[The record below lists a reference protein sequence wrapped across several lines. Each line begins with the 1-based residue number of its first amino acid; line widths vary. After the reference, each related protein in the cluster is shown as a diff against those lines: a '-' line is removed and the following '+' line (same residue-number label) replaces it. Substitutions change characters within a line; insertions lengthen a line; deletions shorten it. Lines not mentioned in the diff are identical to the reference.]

1 MTSIAKQMLFCA
13 LAVLA
18 GLGTAPAA
26 SPPDKPYQPPVGQ
39 RMVQGVW
46 NGVEYIYEG
55 DWVPDFIYKRD
66 PKNRDPDDPN
76 AFQAPGDWRDE
87 SRPGYRARPT
97 PKSVEFYQYVMEKA
111 GRGEEISPAEA
122 MVIQRMIENRTWPEA
137 PDIAD
142 QDRAAA
148 EWANRQSDSEDSS
161 FLTDPVGWTRRK
173 NADLI
178 YEQLTRAGRTDQ
190 DTPPSEGIEKFRKY
204 WQSKT
209 PEEKQNLPLGQ
220 WMKNYLV
227 RKGYD
232 MRSDE
237 ERADD
242 EAWEKEAEEKAQRAR
257 EALEEA
263 ERQKTEELE
272 RKAQRQQDWFKKMW
286 EEEDRRIAQ
295 REARERLEEAIR
307 RSKEDPEEAG
317 ETEPTEDDQE
327 RPEGSDSSPDDES
340 VSEPDSPGDEPAAEV
355 ETEEE
360 DIPPD
365 DESPEPEEPEEPE
378 SPAEEPEAE
387 TSGDA
392 ENTGEEDR
400 TDSRSGGEETAT
412 DEPGVTDDAAE
423 DEPDDIPESD
433 DSSEPDETD
442 APAPDSSS
450 GENTITKGYVE
461 GKDGSR
467 ITLTETRDAD
477 GNLTRVTETETDAD
491 GNVISQTTYEGGTG
505 EGKTTPG
512 APDLRDAEPPSDADV
527 DIGMATGGFK
537 TADDFSSQ
545 WTGDQEQRGTDSSLT
560 MAQNTQMEESS
571 NIGNQQIRDARIT
584 KDAGGRDARNI
595 RDDSTRNV
603 NKADRENSWG
613 KAIGDAVES
622 GITEGGKAFGQAMGQ
637 GAADRV
643 VGDIFGSDE
652 DDSDSSSSGGASASP
667 APSAS
672 AAAPAS
678 RSSGSGGKKPSA
690 QTKPSSSSKP
700 SGGAG
705 SAGSTASSDSASS
718 SAPKPETTS
727 SSSAPLVGH
736 CPLCGRTDLVEHVYD
751 TGNMTVHDW
760 RCPVC
765 NVTGRPGPPPPGLGS
780 SSATAAS
787 PSPSPASST
796 ASTPATQPP
805 RDWWLVCA
813 RCKHYP
819 CGKQPPGP
827 GDDVL
832 YWIVCPKCGWK
843 IGMSNSGQ

>member
-272 RKAQRQQDWFKKMW
+272 RRAQRQQDWFKKMW

-365 DESPEPEEPEEPE
+365 DESPEPEDSEEPE
-378 SPAEEPEAE
+378 SPAEEPGAE

-442 APAPDSSS
+442 APASDSPP
-450 GENTITKGYVE
+450 GESTITKGYVE
-461 GKDGSR
+461 GEDGSR
-467 ITLTETRDAD
+467 ITITETRDAD
-477 GNLTRVTETETDAD
+477 GKITRATETETDAE

-527 DIGMATGGFK
+527 DVDMAADGYSA
-537 TADDFSSQ
+537 ADDFSTQ
-545 WTGDQEQRGTDSSLT
+545 WTDSQQQRGADSSLT
-560 MAQNTQMEESS
+560 MAQNTQMEESA
-571 NIGNQQIRDARIT
+571 NIGNQQIRDADIT

-595 RDDSTRNV
+595 RDDSARNV

-622 GITEGGKAFGQAMGQ
+622 GITEGGKAFGQALGQ
-637 GAADRV
+637 GAADEV
-643 VGDIFGSDE
+643 VGEIFGSDE
-652 DDSDSSSSGGASASP
+652 DDSDSADGSGAGETQTAGFPSSDSSSSGSSGRKKPPVSSASSGGSKP
-667 APSAS
+667 TGAV
-672 AAAPAS
+672 
-678 RSSGSGGKKPSA
+678 SSGSGSSGAGTASADLPVPDPTDPIGVTGSTRNPDGTITITYGCGYTWTGKPPGPSRCPICDRETVSTA
-690 QTKPSSSSKP
+690 TNPPPASPSSADSPPVPAPPP
-700 SGGAG
+700 S
-705 SAGSTASSDSASS
+705 
-718 SAPKPETTS
+718 
-727 SSSAPLVGH
+727 
-736 CPLCGRTDLVEHVYD
+736 
-751 TGNMTVHDW
+751 
-760 RCPVC
+760 
-765 NVTGRPGPPPPGLGS
+765 PPPPNK
-780 SSATAAS
+780 
-787 PSPSPASST
+787 P
-796 ASTPATQPP
+796 
-805 RDWWLVCA
+805 
-813 RCKHYP
+813 Y
-819 CGKQPPGP
+819 
-827 GDDVL
+827 
-832 YWIVCPKCGWK
+832 
-843 IGMSNSGQ
+843 SNSFGFWI

>member
-400 TDSRSGGEETAT
+400 TDSSSGGKETAT
-412 DEPGVTDDAAE
+412 DEPDVTDDE
-423 DEPDDIPESD
+423 SENEPEDIPESD
-433 DSSEPDETD
+433 DTLMPDETD
-442 APAPDSSS
+442 VPAPDSSS
-450 GENTITKGYVE
+450 GESTITKGYVE

-477 GNLTRVTETETDAD
+477 GNITRATETETDAD
-491 GNVISQTTYEGGTG
+491 GNITSQTTYEGGTG
-505 EGKTTPG
+505 EGRTTPG

-560 MAQNTQMEESS
+560 MAQNTQMEESA
-571 NIGNQQIRDARIT
+571 NIGNQQIRDADIT

-595 RDDSTRNV
+595 RDDSARNV

-622 GITEGGKAFGQAMGQ
+622 GITEGGKAFGQALGQ
-637 GAADRV
+637 GAADEV
-643 VGDIFGSDE
+643 VGEIFGSDE
-652 DDSDSSSSGGASASP
+652 DDSDAAEGADAGETRTAGSPSSGSSSSGSSGQKKTPASSASSGGSKP
-667 APSAS
+667 TGTAS
-672 AAAPAS
+672 S
-678 RSSGSGGKKPSA
+678 SSGSSGAGTAPADLPTPDPTDPIGVSSSTRNDDGTITITYGCSYTWTGKPPGPSRCPICDRETVSTA
-690 QTKPSSSSKP
+690 TNPPPASPSSADSPPVPAPPP
-700 SGGAG
+700 S
-705 SAGSTASSDSASS
+705 
-718 SAPKPETTS
+718 
-727 SSSAPLVGH
+727 
-736 CPLCGRTDLVEHVYD
+736 
-751 TGNMTVHDW
+751 
-760 RCPVC
+760 
-765 NVTGRPGPPPPGLGS
+765 PPPPNK
-780 SSATAAS
+780 
-787 PSPSPASST
+787 P
-796 ASTPATQPP
+796 
-805 RDWWLVCA
+805 
-813 RCKHYP
+813 Y
-819 CGKQPPGP
+819 
-827 GDDVL
+827 
-832 YWIVCPKCGWK
+832 
-843 IGMSNSGQ
+843 SNSFGFWI